1 VKGTRSLFGCGLQ
14 VLAVSAKRFPRGSGL
29 FFNESSGN
37 FLLRRAPPAKSSYFE
52 THYVYFEILL
62 GGDLPLQTLKCGTIE
77 FLDLPAMETRQ
88 VQMILLC
95 LDLVIMLFT
104 VEVHQVELIDQP
116 HALEQLKRPVNGS
129 AIDFGVPLA
138 GALQKSGSVQMGIC
152 TLNGFD
158 QRASLRGQTNTSSFQ
173 LI

>member
-1 VKGTRSLFGCGLQ
+1 M
-14 VLAVSAKRFPRGSGL
+14 
-29 FFNESSGN
+29 
-37 FLLRRAPPAKSSYFE
+37 LRRAPPAKPSYFE
-52 THYVYFEILL
+52 THYMYFEILL

-104 VEVHQVELIDQP
+104 VEVHQVKLIDQP

-138 GALQKSGSVQMGIC
+138 GALQQSGSVEMGIC

-158 QRASLRGQTNTSSFQ
+158 QRASLRGQANASGLY